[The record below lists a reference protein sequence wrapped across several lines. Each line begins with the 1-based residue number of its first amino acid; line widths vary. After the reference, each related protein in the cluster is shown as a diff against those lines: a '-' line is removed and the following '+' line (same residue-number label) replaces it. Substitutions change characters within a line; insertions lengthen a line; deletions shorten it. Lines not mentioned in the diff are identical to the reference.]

1 MIIAEKL
8 SFSFPNKILFDEI
21 SFTVEEKDHCALIG
35 TGGSGKSTLADII
48 TGNNRYLYDGRV
60 EVAKSCKIGYTY
72 QFYKHEKSATTVFD
86 YIAEDFVTA
95 QNDIYELCEKMGSAE
110 DLEDAMEK
118 YQSAL
123 DEFEAIGGNDYHA
136 TIMKKLGL
144 AQLSERSDLPIANL
158 SGGEFKLVQLIKEM
172 ISGQDLLIMDE
183 PDVFLD
189 FDNLHSLKSLIN
201 AHKGTLLVI
210 THNRYLLN
218 ECFNKILHLENTKLA
233 QYEGNYTEYNLDLT
247 GRKIELMEQALSD
260 TIEIERNE
268 KLIEDLREIATDNA
282 DAMFGKTLKA
292 RVKLNERL
300 KERRTQEP
308 FVYTL
313 TPDFAIKNS
322 EIEEVGT
329 AIKVENCTIGYEETL
344 IEDASFE
351 IKYGEKVALIGA
363 NGTGKTS
370 LLRTMLKNECAGIE
384 IAEDAKIAYLSQQ
397 KNETLCE
404 ENNIYDEFFSIGFKS
419 YEDIENYLISYNF
432 EKEALTDKISTLS
445 GGEKNI
451 LQMAKLSMVSA
462 DILVLDEPSGHLDI
476 YCQVALEKA
485 IDEFK
490 GTVLMVSHDFYFIA
504 NCMDYVLKIENK
516 SIRKMSGRRFRQM
529 IYAKHYNKDYL
540 LLQEKYTHTI
550 GSLEKAISENQ
561 FDKARKLHADA
572 SAIYEKMKQV

>member
-1 MIIAEKL
+1 MITAEKL
-8 SFSFPNKILFDEI
+8 SFSFPNKILFDNI
-21 SFTVEEKDHCALIG
+21 SFTVSEKEHCALIG

-48 TGNNRYLYDGRV
+48 TGNNKYLYDGKM

-86 YIAEDFVTA
+86 YIAESFVAA
-95 QNDIYELCEKMGSAE
+95 QNNLDALCDKMGSAE
-110 DLEDAMEK
+110 DIEAAMEE
-118 YQSAL
+118 YQNAL

-136 TIMKKLGL
+136 TIMKKLGV
-144 AQLSERSDLPIANL
+144 AELSERADLPIANL

-189 FDNLHSLKSLIN
+189 FDNLHSLKCLIN

-233 QYEGNYTEYNLDLT
+233 QYEGNYTEYNLYLT
-247 GRKIELMEQALSD
+247 ERKIELMEQALSD
-260 TIEIERNE
+260 KIEIQRNE
-268 KLIEDLREIATDNA
+268 KLIEDLREIATENA

-292 RVKLNERL
+292 RVKLMERL

-308 FVYTL
+308 FIYTL
-313 TPDFAIKNS
+313 TPDFTLKNS
-322 EIEEVGT
+322 EIDEAGS
-329 AIKVENCTIGYEETL
+329 AIKVENFTLSYEKPL
-344 IEDASFE
+344 INDASFE
-351 IKYGEKVALIGA
+351 INYGEKVALIGA

-370 LLRTMLKNECAGIE
+370 LLRAILKNESAGIK
-384 IAEDAKIAYLSQQ
+384 IAENAKIAYLSQQ
-397 KNETLCE
+397 KNETLSE
-404 ENNIYDEFFSIGFKS
+404 ENSIYDEFFSIGLKS

-432 EKEALTDKISTLS
+432 EKEVLSDKISTLS

-451 LQMAKLSMVSA
+451 LQMAKFGMISA
-462 DILVLDEPSGHLDI
+462 DVLVLDEPSGHLDI
-476 YCQVALEKA
+476 YCQLALENA
-485 IDEFK
+485 LMNFK

-504 NCMDYVLKIENK
+504 NCMDYVLMIENK
-516 SIRKMSGRRFRQM
+516 SIRKMSGRKFRKM
-529 IYAKHYNKDYL
+529 IYAKHYKKDYL

-550 GSLEKAISENQ
+550 GALEKAIAANQ
-561 FDKARKLHADA
+561 FDKARKLHEDA
-572 SAIYEKMKQV
+572 KSLYEAMK